1 VAAGSSTKVKHGA
14 LMLMPELQGVAFGL
28 EQGVISMVL
37 DMAIARPV
45 TVAGF
50 SNAKLMVY

>member
-1 VAAGSSTKVKHGA
+1 
-14 LMLMPELQGVAFGL
+14 MLMPELQGVAFGL